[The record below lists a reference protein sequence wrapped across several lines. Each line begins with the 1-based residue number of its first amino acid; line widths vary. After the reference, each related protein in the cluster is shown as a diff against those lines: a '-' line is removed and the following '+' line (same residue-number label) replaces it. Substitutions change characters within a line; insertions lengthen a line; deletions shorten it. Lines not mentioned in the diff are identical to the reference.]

1 MTDTRDPT
9 KAIREQAARF
19 PSVDQ
24 GAACNQSSYK
34 AGKGTFLFL
43 GPGAKGVGWKAMFKL
58 RASLPQ
64 ARQLAAQEP
73 QRFEVGTAGWVTA
86 RFTAAQP
93 LPKSI
98 WEKWLAESYEVTCGA
113 VPPATKQRRPGTRR
127 QQADRLPP
135 G

>member
-1 MTDTRDPT
+1 MTNAHDPT
-9 KAIREQAARF
+9 AAIRQHAARL
-19 PSVDQ
+19 PGVDQ

-34 AGKGTFLFL
+34 ADKGTFLFL

-64 ARQLAAQEP
+64 ARRLATQEP
-73 QRFEVGTAGWVTA
+73 QRFEVGSTGWVTD

-113 VPPATKQRRPGTRR
+113 VRPATKQRKPGTRR
-127 QQADRLPP
+127 QRTDRLPP
-135 G
+135 D